1 MTDACSHL
9 VANAGSFRDPT
20 GRIYE
25 FEGRVFR
32 VISREAI
39 PEYEFLRDT
48 SLLSSLSEK
57 GWIIGSVERS
67 AGDYVLPGNSDEK
80 KILLEHPRIP
90 FISYPYEWPF
100 RALQQAALLHLD
112 LQLELLRGGATLSD
126 ATAYNIQF
134 DGARPMFIDV
144 SSLRRYREN
153 EIWVGHR
160 QFCEQFLNPLLL
172 LALTGVPYHSW
183 YRGSL
188 EGITARDLA
197 AVLSWRCK
205 ADWRTLIHV
214 VLQARFQSSASRRS
228 TADLGRLKGRGLSR
242 SAFQGLLR
250 QIRNWI
256 EALHPKGARASTWAD
271 YERTHTYEAAEH
283 EKKLRFV
290 SEFAAE
296 TVPGIL
302 WDLGCNAGQYSIEAL
317 RSGAQRVIGFDYDLG
332 AVDAAFERSREQNL
346 PFLPLFLDAANPTP
360 SQGWS
365 QSERLGLSDRGPA
378 DAVIALAFEH
388 HLTIGRN
395 VPIPEFLDWLVSLAP
410 RGVVEFVEKDD
421 PTVQTMLA
429 LREDIFGHYC
439 LENFRAALAQRARII
454 KETVVSSSGRRLFWY
469 ER

>member
-1 MTDACSHL
+1 MSDDCPRLAAH
-9 VANAGSFRDPT
+9 AGSFRDPT

-25 FEGRVFR
+25 FERRIFR
-32 VISREAI
+32 VVSGEAI
-39 PEYEFLRDT
+39 PEYEFVRD
-48 SLLSSLSEK
+48 SGLLAKLLEK
-57 GWIIGSVERS
+57 GWIIGSVERPIDGY
-67 AGDYVLPGNSDEK
+67 ALPDSSNEQQ
-80 KILLEHPRIP
+80 ILLEHPRIP

-112 LQLELLRGGATLSD
+112 IQIELLRAGATLSD

-134 DGARPMFIDV
+134 DGAKPVFIDV

-188 EGITARDLA
+188 EGITVRDLA
-197 AVLSWRCK
+197 RLLSWRHK
-205 ADWRTLIHV
+205 ADWRTLMHV
-214 VLQARFQSSASRRS
+214 VLQARLQSSASRKR
-228 TADLGRLKGRGLSR
+228 ADELGKLKGRGLSK
-242 SAFQGLLR
+242 SAFQGLLH
-250 QIRNWI
+250 QMRNWI
-256 EALHPKGARASTWAD
+256 KALHPKGARTSAWAN
-271 YERTHTYEAAEH
+271 YEKTHSYEPAER

-290 SEFAAE
+290 SEFVAKTPPE
-296 TVPGIL
+296 LL
-302 WDLGCNAGQYSIEAL
+302 WDLGCNAGEYSIQAL
-317 RSGAQRVIGFDYDLG
+317 RSGARRVIGFDYDLG
-332 AVDAAFERSREQNL
+332 ALDAAFERSCEQDL

-360 SQGWS
+360 NQGWR

-410 RGVVEFVEKDD
+410 RGVLEFVEKDD

-454 KETVVSSSGRRLFWY
+454 KETVVSISGRRLFWY